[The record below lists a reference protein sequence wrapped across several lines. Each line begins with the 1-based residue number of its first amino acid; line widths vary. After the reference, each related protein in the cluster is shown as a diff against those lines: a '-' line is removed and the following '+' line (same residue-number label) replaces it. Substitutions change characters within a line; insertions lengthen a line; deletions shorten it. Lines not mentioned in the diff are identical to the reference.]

1 MNYESMIDDLNMDYK
16 FFLQE
21 CSIEAIP
28 YNALNEGAIIDT
40 IKKVFITIADFF
52 KGIIKFIKGLFV
64 KSNDIED
71 SIKQNEKIIAEI
83 KANPTG
89 LKVVK
94 NGDEFKVTI
103 IDKTNLILHGGL
115 DNLYAETAIKY
126 IDKFSSSCDRYIRTG
141 ENKPGEF
148 KVNEEDLDF
157 INNITN
163 DMCKTIE
170 ISPKDNPNWVK
181 DLQEHN
187 ESAKKQLEWCK
198 KEMKTLKSAS
208 DRAIVSIKNI
218 ETKFRKEADNG
229 DAALGQRLNYVV
241 GELNKANR
249 CIARSSKSIK
259 EVYSACET
267 ATKSMSAVLNNI
279 K

>member
-1 MNYESMIDDLNMDYK
+1 MNYEAMIDDLNMDYK

-40 IKKVFITIADFF
+40 IKKVFIAIADFF

-64 KSNDIED
+64 KSNDID
-71 SIKQNEKIIAEI
+71 DNIKQNEKILAEI

-103 IDKTNLILHGGL
+103 IDKTNLTLHGGV
-115 DNLYAETAIKY
+115 DNLYAQTAIRY

-141 ENKPGEF
+141 ENKPEEF
-148 KVNEEDLDF
+148 KVNEENLDL
-157 INNITN
+157 INNIKN
-163 DMCKTIE
+163 DICKTVE
-170 ISPKDNPNWVK
+170 ISPKGNPNWAK

-187 ESAKKQLEWCK
+187 ESIKKQLEWCE
-198 KEMKTLKSAS
+198 KEMKTLDSAS
-208 DRAIVSIKNI
+208 NRAIVSIKNI
-218 ETKFRKEADNG
+218 EAKFRKEADNG

-241 GELNKANR
+241 GELNKANK

-259 EVYSACET
+259 EVCSACET
-267 ATKSMSAVLNNI
+267 AAKSMSAVLNNI